1 MLSRP
6 PGRETFIRPQKR
18 GFGVSKWNGFGGK
31 IEAGENSC
39 NCAVR
44 ELREETGLIAR
55 GEDLELVGFLDFHFS
70 ASPDLDH
77 IGFVYFLRQWQGTV
91 QETEEMEPQW
101 FDPAALPYDEMW
113 KGDRTWI
120 PMLLKKKKS
129 KASLPLLKTMNMYN
143 IWNCILCLVHD
154 AERKKTDG
162 KFRLY
167 TRFTAACVIIKSAR
181 I

>member
-1 MLSRP
+1 MRP
-6 PGRETFIRPQKR
+6 TTLCFPVRSDGKLLLGRKKR

-31 IEAGENSC
+31 IEAGEDFLQ
-39 NCAVR
+39 CAVR

-55 GEDLELVGFLDFHFS
+55 EEDLELVGFLDFHFS

-77 IGFVYFLRQWQGTV
+77 IGFVYFLHTWQGTV

-120 PMLLKKKKS
+120 PMLRRQRYGSAYGIAPNAYIKRIKIQTTTGGQHLS
-129 KASLPLLKTMNMYN
+129 FFTLL
-143 IWNCILCLVHD
+143 
-154 AERKKTDG
+154 
-162 KFRLY
+162 
-167 TRFTAACVIIKSAR
+167 
-181 I
+181 

>member
-1 MLSRP
+1 MRP
-6 PGRETFIRPQKR
+6 TTLCFPVRPDGKLLLGRKKR

-31 IEAGENSC
+31 IEAGENFLQ
-39 NCAVR
+39 CAVR

-55 GEDLELVGFLDFHFS
+55 EEDLELVGFLDFHFS
-70 ASPDLDH
+70 ASPELDH

-120 PMLLKKKKS
+120 PMLLKKEKVKGIITF
-129 KASLPLLKTMNMYN
+129 AEDNEHVQHMEFCYMNS
-143 IWNCILCLVHD
+143 I
-154 AERKKTDG
+154 
-162 KFRLY
+162 
-167 TRFTAACVIIKSAR
+167 
-181 I
+181 